1 MESKNRDLLQKAKNY
16 AFLLLKFRLRS
27 EEEIRQRLR
36 KKKFEPQI
44 IEETL
49 DFLKEKKF
57 IDDNYFAK
65 AWIES
70 RLKKPLGIRR
80 LRAELGTKGIA
91 KEIIEARINE
101 AKDNYPEDQIVAQI
115 VREKL
120 RKLKDTEPGKAK
132 QRIYAYLLRRG
143 FSPETVID
151 TLNRTRSQCQ

>member
-1 MESKNRDLLQKAKNY
+1 VESKNRDLLQKAKNY

-27 EEEIRQRLR
+27 REEIRQRLR
-36 KKKFEPQI
+36 KKKFDPQV

-49 DFLKEKKF
+49 AFLEEKKF

-80 LRAELGTKGIA
+80 LRAELGIKGIA

-101 AKDNYPEDQIVAQI
+101 AKDNYPEEEIVAQI

-120 RKLKDTEPGKAK
+120 EKTKGIEPQKAK

-143 FSPETVID
+143 FSPETVVD
-151 TLNRTRSQCQ
+151 TLNQLTK